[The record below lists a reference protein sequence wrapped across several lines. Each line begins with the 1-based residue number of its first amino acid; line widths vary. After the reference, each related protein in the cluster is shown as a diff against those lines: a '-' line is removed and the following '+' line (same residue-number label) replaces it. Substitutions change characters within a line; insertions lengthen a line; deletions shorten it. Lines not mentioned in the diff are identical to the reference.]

1 MRRALEECIMKQI
14 QLTNWEA
21 AKIGLLLSAGVAVLS
36 LMIQPDSWYFT
47 IFGVN
52 AMIIVFLFGI
62 TGALSGRLLSRTRK
76 GAWLGAGIT
85 LFLLFWWLY
94 TIASSVSLD

>member
-1 MRRALEECIMKQI
+1 MKQT
-14 QLTNWEA
+14 QLTYWEA
-21 AKIGLLLSAGVAVLS
+21 IKIGFLLTAGVTFLS
-36 LMIQPDSWYFT
+36 LIIQPASRYFT

-52 AMIIVFLFGI
+52 AMIVVILFGI
-62 TGALSGRLLSRTRK
+62 TGALSGRFLSRTRK

-94 TIASSVSLD
+94 TIASNVPLA

>member
-1 MRRALEECIMKQI
+1 MKQG

-21 AKIGLLLSAGVAVLS
+21 TKIGFLLSAGVVILS

-52 AMIIVFLFGI
+52 AMITVFLFGV

-85 LFLLFWWLY
+85 LFLLFGWLY
-94 TIASSVSLD
+94 IIASNVPLD

>member
-1 MRRALEECIMKQI
+1 MKQR

-21 AKIGLLLSAGVAVLS
+21 AKIGLLLSAGVAFL
-36 LMIQPDSWYFT
+36 LIIWPDSRYFT

-52 AMIIVFLFGI
+52 AMIVVILFGI
-62 TGALSGRLLSRTRK
+62 TGALAGRFLSRTRK

-85 LFLLFWWLY
+85 LLLLFWWLY
-94 TIASSVSLD
+94 TIASNVPLD

>member
-1 MRRALEECIMKQI
+1 MKQI
-14 QLTNWEA
+14 QLTNWETI
-21 AKIGLLLSAGVAVLS
+21 KIGLLLSAGVAILS
-36 LMIQPDSWYFT
+36 LIIRPDSWQFT

-62 TGALSGRLLSRTRK
+62 TGALSGRFLSRTRK

-85 LFLLFWWLY
+85 LLLLFSWLY
-94 TIASSVSLD
+94 IIASNVPLD

>member
-1 MRRALEECIMKQI
+1 MKQG

-21 AKIGLLLSAGVAVLS
+21 IRIGVLLSAGVVVLS
-36 LMIQPDSWYFT
+36 LMIQPDSWHFT

-62 TGALSGRLLSRTRK
+62 AGALSGRLISRTRN
-76 GAWLGAGIT
+76 GAWLGAGVT

-94 TIASSVSLD
+94 TIASNVPLD

>member
-1 MRRALEECIMKQI
+1 MKQG
-14 QLTNWEA
+14 QLTDWGA
-21 AKIGLLLSAGVAVLS
+21 TQIGLLLSAGVAILS
-36 LMIQPDSWYFT
+36 SIIQPDSWHFT

-62 TGALSGRLLSRTRK
+62 TGALVGRLLSKTRK

-94 TIASSVSLD
+94 TIASDVPLD

>member
-1 MRRALEECIMKQI
+1 MKQG
-14 QLTNWEA
+14 QLTNWA
-21 AKIGLLLSAGVAVLS
+21 ATKIGLLLSAGVTVLS
-36 LMIQPDSWYFT
+36 LMIQPDSWHFT

-62 TGALSGRLLSRTRK
+62 AGALLGRLLSRTRK

-85 LFLLFWWLY
+85 LFLLFWSLY
-94 TIASSVSLD
+94 TIASNVPLD

>member
-1 MRRALEECIMKQI
+1 MKQG

-21 AKIGLLLSAGVAVLS
+21 TKIGLLLSAGVAVLS
-36 LMIQPDSWYFT
+36 LMVQPESRYFT

-52 AMIIVFLFGI
+52 ALIIVFLFGI
-62 TGALSGRLLSRTRK
+62 TGSLVGRLIARTRK

-85 LFLLFWWLY
+85 LLLLYWWLY
-94 TIASSVSLD
+94 IIASNVRLD